1 MEVSKAV
8 EIMNKTVEKDIE
20 ITAIPIPIATC
31 ILDIYERLDKI
42 ENMLAKIKIEEGGK
56 GFKR

>member
-1 MEVSKAV
+1 MEVSKAL

-20 ITAIPIPIATC
+20 ITAIPIPIAVC
-31 ILDIYERLDKI
+31 ILDISERLDKI
-42 ENMLAKIKIEEGGK
+42 ENRLGKLKIEEGGK